1 MPFKTMLISALAAC
15 LALAGAAAAYTD
27 PLPAGSEMPAVTL
40 PAPENDSGASYLG
53 VEPGESFQP
62 KDIEAK
68 ALILQIMNMYCIHC
82 QREASR
88 VNELY
93 RLIQDRG
100 LDGRLKVLAV
110 GAQNTPYEVGLFSE
124 RYKVPFPI
132 LPDPELELHSA
143 LGERATPHFYLVDLT
158 QGEHGKIVA
167 SHKGPLP
174 KLEKFLESAESL
186 TPVGK

>member
-1 MPFKTMLISALAAC
+1 MTLLAAC
-15 LALAGAAAAYTD
+15 LALCLAGPAAAYTD
-27 PLPAGSEMPAVTL
+27 PLPAGSAMPAVTF
-40 PAPENDSGASYLG
+40 PAPQTEEGAEYLG
-53 VEPGESFQP
+53 VEPGQP
-62 KDIEAK
+62 FEPQDIQAK
-68 ALILQIMNMYCIHC
+68 ALVLQIMNMYCIHC

>member
-82 QREASR
+82 QREASH
-88 VNELY
+88 VNQLY
-93 RLIQDRG
+93 RLIEEKG
-100 LDGRLKVLAV
+100 LAGQLKVLAI
-110 GAQNTPYEVGLFSE
+110 GAKNTPYEVGLFRE
-124 RYKVPFPI
+124 RYEVPFPI

-143 LGERATPHFYLVDLT
+143 LGERATPHFYVVDLT
-158 QGEHGKIVA
+158 QGDQGKIVI

-174 KLEKFLESAESL
+174 KLQELMSSIKSL
-186 TPVGK
+186 TPVGE